1 MRFSRLD
8 KTATEF
14 YSRFSRKL
22 LLGTLLGA
30 LLFTFCSQSPG
41 QQTDTDASSAFIPVQ
56 DFVYFGTYWYV
67 LQNSATSSPIVLGG
81 GYQNPNITRSPIDGD
96 FQFATVE
103 KANTQGKVT
112 DVILAM
118 HGAQD
123 AEDYV
128 AAEEILSNLPCQEC
142 DQAAAE
148 YTSLW
153 TNPRYANTRIHVTGH
168 SLGAGMTQYLLAY
181 SIATYGA
188 QATSARADFTQF
200 GTPGWGQ
207 YVANYFNLP
216 LSAFNGLIYGYVA
229 QNDLV
234 QVQAGAGETS
244 FVEIGTL
251 NYLAPYLPIAPPAGA
266 PVDGFAAHEP
276 STYGEGLGLPAWL
289 SASDA
294 AAATAAILAG
304 DVYGND
310 ATYGPPGFVPL
321 VIAGDAGNNILLG
334 SSTAD
339 VLIGG
344 GGQDTMTG
352 GAGADLFVFN
362 AASDSGP
369 TAQQADLITDFS
381 IADGDLIDLRG
392 INSSLGDAGTQ
403 NIQFIG
409 SAPFTGPDQ
418 LRTWTSPGTT
428 WIEGTFGGTTEPNF
442 FVQLK
447 GRQQLTSA
455 NFLLSTQSGQP
466 TYTVGYE
473 LY

>member
-1 MRFSRLD
+1 M
-8 KTATEF
+8 TAAGSF
-14 YSRFSRKL
+14 INLSGKFLRVASLAAIL
-22 LLGTLLGA
+22 LPA
-30 LLFTFCSQSPG
+30 SAQAFA
-41 QQTDTDASSAFIPVQ
+41 QQTGTDASSQFLPVQ

-67 LQNSATSSPIVLGG
+67 LQNSDTSTPIVLGG

-103 KANTQGKVT
+103 KVGSLGNIT

-123 AEDYV
+123 AADYV
-128 AAEEILSNLPCQEC
+128 TAEEILTNLPCEEC

-153 TNPRYANTRIHVTGH
+153 LNPRYANTRIHVTGH

-188 QATSARADFTQF
+188 QATASRADFTQF

-216 LSAFNGLIYGYVA
+216 LSAFDGLIYGYVA

-244 FVEIGTL
+244 FIEIGTL
-251 NYLAPYLPIAPPAGA
+251 NYLSPYLPIAPPAGA

-276 STYGEGLGLPAWL
+276 STYGEGLGLPSWL
-289 SASDA
+289 SAADS

-310 ATYGPPGFVPL
+310 ASYGPPGFVPL
-321 VIAGDAGNNILLG
+321 VIAGDPGNNLLVG
-334 SSTAD
+334 TSAAD

-369 TAQQADLITDFS
+369 VPQQADLITDFS
-381 IADGDLIDLRG
+381 STDGDLLDLRG
-392 INSSLGDAGTQ
+392 INASLGNASTQ
-403 NIQFIG
+403 NIQFVG
-409 SAPFTGPDQ
+409 SAAFTGPNQ
-418 LRTWTSPGTT
+418 LRTWIGKGST
-428 WIEGTFGGTTEPNF
+428 WIEGTFGGSANPNF

-447 GRQQLTSA
+447 GEQQLTA
-455 NFLLSTQSGQP
+455 ADFLLSTQSGQP
-466 TYTVGYE
+466 TYAVGYQ